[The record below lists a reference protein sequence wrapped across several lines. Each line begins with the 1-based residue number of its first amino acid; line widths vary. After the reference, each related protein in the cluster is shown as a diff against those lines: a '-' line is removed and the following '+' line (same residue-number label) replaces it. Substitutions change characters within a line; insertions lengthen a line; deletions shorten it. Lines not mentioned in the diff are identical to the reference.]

1 MASTSTAWIFLLI
14 AGLLEIVWAVG
25 LKSTDGFTKPLPTLF
40 VGAAIVASLYFLALA
55 QRTLPIAVAYGV
67 WMGIGTLG
75 TALVTSVWLKMPL
88 SPAQWGFLVLLLIA
102 VAGLKLTT

>member
-1 MASTSTAWIFLLI
+1 MTTAWLFLVL

-25 LKSTDGFTKPLPTLF
+25 LKSTDGFTRLWPTVF
-40 VGAAIVASLYFLALA
+40 VGAAIVSSLYFLALA

-75 TALVTSVWLKMPL
+75 TALVTSVWMKAPL
-88 SPAQWGFLVLLLIA
+88 TLSQWGFLVLLLIA
-102 VAGLKLTT
+102 VAGLKITTP